1 MDSNADSTNAQQCPS
16 YWVRFV
22 PKIDTRGP
30 NWKPDDECWRDEIEP
45 RIAALIQAEHV
56 GLLVGSGL
64 TRAIARAV
72 GVGIHGMERPE
83 LQSVLGPGIAKV
95 ANDSAAAMGRGK
107 ANIEDD
113 IRAITQLIG
122 GLDIIAAAGAV
133 GVQGPCTQRAG
144 NLSYEL
150 WLELNGIMVEF
161 AARILNTEQGIRA
174 RLQPRDD
181 EGDQVEL
188 ANNVRRLLCSFL
200 LTFASRTASRDRLHV
215 FTTNYDRLLELACDL
230 AGIHILDRFVGSI
243 EPVFRS
249 GRIGLDLHYCPPGIR
264 GEPRYVE
271 GVVRLTKLHG
281 SLDWRFERGLS
292 GRSEVIRVPLPFGA
306 DPRDLYEKHDGV
318 GIIIYPNAAKDVE
331 TLEYPYA
338 DLFRDFAA
346 AACQPNSVIVTYGY
360 GFGDDHINRV
370 LRDMLT
376 IPSTHLLI
384 MAYDDADNR
393 IRRFDDIVG
402 RPAQVSIL
410 VGPEFASLDRL
421 VGQYL
426 PKPAIDNVTWRLAE
440 IVERRASVARGLE
453 EMNNR
458 NKSSSEPG
466 DPQ

>member
-1 MDSNADSTNAQQCPS
+1 
-16 YWVRFV
+16 
-22 PKIDTRGP
+22 
-30 NWKPDDECWRDEIEP
+30 
-45 RIAALIQAEHV
+45 
-56 GLLVGSGL
+56 
-64 TRAIARAV
+64 
-72 GVGIHGMERPE
+72 
-83 LQSVLGPGIAKV
+83 
-95 ANDSAAAMGRGK
+95 
-107 ANIEDD
+107 
-113 IRAITQLIG
+113 
-122 GLDIIAAAGAV
+122 
-133 GVQGPCTQRAG
+133 
-144 NLSYEL
+144 
-150 WLELNGIMVEF
+150 
-161 AARILNTEQGIRA
+161 
-174 RLQPRDD
+174 
-181 EGDQVEL
+181 
-188 ANNVRRLLCSFL
+188 
-200 LTFASRTASRDRLHV
+200 
-215 FTTNYDRLLELACDL
+215 
-230 AGIHILDRFVGSI
+230 
-243 EPVFRS
+243 
-249 GRIGLDLHYCPPGIR
+249 
-264 GEPRYVE
+264 
-271 GVVRLTKLHG
+271 
-281 SLDWRFERGLS
+281 
-292 GRSEVIRVPLPFGA
+292 
-306 DPRDLYEKHDGV
+306 
-318 GIIIYPNAAKDVE
+318 VE